1 MLELAMISS
10 QQRLAL
16 RARNKRFEAIV
27 RDALRSLPPELEGV
41 VENLAVVIEDE
52 PDTPPDGVDAFIA
65 EEVFGHYEGTPH
77 LDRGYAYGMTT
88 PDKVTIYRGPHE
100 RACATPEE
108 LKREVRMTLI
118 HELAHHVGFDED
130 RISANGWA

>member
-1 MLELAMISS
+1 MISS
-10 QQRLAL
+10 NKRLVQRVQ
-16 RARNKRFEAIV
+16 RKRFEAIV
-27 RDALRSLPPELEGV
+27 REALHSLPPEIEQLV
-41 VENLAVVIEDE
+41 QNLVVVIEDE
-52 PDTPPDGVDAFIA
+52 PERWSGPVDARDT
-65 EEVFGHYEGTPH
+65 EDVFGYYEGTPH
-77 LDRGYAYGMTT
+77 VDRGQAYGMTT

-100 RACATPEE
+100 RACATTEE